1 LKEHHDVFAW
11 SYKDVKGIPP
21 HIAQHQI
28 ELDISIPPTH
38 QAWYRMNPNYTTTI
52 KQDLDK
58 LLIASFITLVEEV
71 TWLSPIVVVLKKNS
85 KLQICMDFCKL
96 NVATKKDPYLLPL
109 LLRIST

>member
-58 LLIASFITLVEEV
+58 LLIASFITNLHGF
-71 TWLSPIVVVLKKNS
+71 
-85 KLQICMDFCKL
+85 LQAKCCNQK
-96 NVATKKDPYLLPL
+96 
-109 LLRIST
+109 RSISFTIAP